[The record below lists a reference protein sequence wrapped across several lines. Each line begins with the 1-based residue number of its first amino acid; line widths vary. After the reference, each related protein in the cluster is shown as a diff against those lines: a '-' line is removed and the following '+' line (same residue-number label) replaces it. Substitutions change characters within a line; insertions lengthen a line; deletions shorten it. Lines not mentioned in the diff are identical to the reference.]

1 MSVLAHLLWNM
12 LISCR
17 KEVTECSPVRVVG
30 DTSQGDQC
38 SRAGPEGH
46 GQTEKWSQ
54 KELVKFNKD
63 KCQVLHPVLPETKM
77 HRQSPERS
85 AKTPQKG

>member
-1 MSVLAHLLWNM
+1 MAHVLWNI

-17 KEVTECSPVRVVG
+17 KELTECSCVGVVG
-30 DTSQGDQC
+30 DTSQVDQF

-46 GQTEKWSQ
+46 GQTGKWSQ

-63 KCQVLHPVLPETKM
+63 KCQVLHPVLLGKKHTNNL
-77 HRQSPERS
+77 RRGQ
-85 AKTPQKG
+85 